1 MGGKMKLAAFLL
13 GVLAVSGQ
21 TTIDPRRKK
30 WKQQEEIFDETTTT
44 TTTTTEATTTSTTT
58 MAPTTL
64 KEKTTT
70 EEFVWEPD
78 QGNGQGDTKE
88 LQEQLALNKDEDPVS
103 NTGFTFGSGFSTKGI
118 EANGGGKGGKKKK
131 KDKKNKIKGTK
142 VKGGE
147 TGTKKKKDKKPKKPK
162 KVKGKPSCLESVK
175 EHFTMGPGVDFEVA
189 DNKKE
194 QAVVYSCDAK
204 QFPSVQVIICKWDK
218 KSKSQVLKVGGQ
230 IFEPKPQK
238 QEITCVTK
246 ATRSNDLS
254 HCSLEEAHNSMEAF
268 NFASKEYL
276 FDGMVSMMMKSE
288 ITASC
293 NPKYV
298 EQPPLGGVLLLECDG
313 SPSVVQGALTYWKPS
328 LTSVADFNTFKC

>member
-1 MGGKMKLAAFLL
+1 MKLAAFLL
-13 GVLAVSGQ
+13 GVLAVNGQ

-30 WKQQEEIFDETTTT
+30 WKQQVEFDETTTT
-44 TTTTTEATTTSTTT
+44 TTTTTEATTTTTT
-58 MAPTTL
+58 TVAPTTL
-64 KEKTTT
+64 KEATTT
-70 EEFVWEPD
+70 EEFVWVAD

-88 LQEQLALNKDEDPVS
+88 LQEQLAINKESEDPVS

-131 KDKKNKIKGTK
+131 DKKEGT
-142 VKGGE
+142 
-147 TGTKKKKDKKPKKPK
+147 KKPKKNK
-162 KVKGKPSCLESVK
+162 SKGKPSCLDSVK
-175 EHFTMGPGVDFEVA
+175 EQFTMGTGVKFEVA
-189 DNKKE
+189 DSKKDN
-194 QAVVYSCDAK
+194 AIVYSCLQPEHGGK
-204 QFPSVQVIICKWDK
+204 QFPSIQVIICKWDK
-218 KSKSQVLKVGGQ
+218 KSKSQVLKVGGKV
-230 IFEPKPQK
+230 FERKQQK

-254 HCSLEEAHNSMEAF
+254 HCTLEQAHNSMEAF

-276 FDGMVSMMMKSE
+276 FDGMVSMIMKSE

-313 SPSVVQGALTYWKPS
+313 SPSVVQGALTYWTPS
-328 LTSVADFNTFKC
+328 LTS